1 MRTAVL
7 VVALNSVV
15 VPSLM
20 GQSPSTGGNAPD
32 EGPPAVVRTLRSLQ
46 HEYARSTLK
55 RDTVAL
61 RRIEPPDA
69 TFHYPDGATGT
80 GKTDFAAV
88 ASGAVGIHTF
98 TVDSLRVRVLAP
110 TVAVVTGHA
119 SIQGTAK
126 LGDGGQ
132 EQDLSGEFRFIDV
145 WRRRAGQWQIAA
157 EQYTKITSP

>member
-1 MRTAVL
+1 V
-7 VVALNSVV
+7 S
-15 VPSLM
+15 
-20 GQSPSTGGNAPD
+20 
-32 EGPPAVVRTLRSLQ
+32 
-46 HEYARSTLK
+46 
-55 RDTVAL
+55 L

-80 GKTDFAAV
+80 GKTDLAALT
-88 ASGAVGIHTF
+88 SGAVAIDSF

-119 SIQGTAK
+119 SISGNAK
-126 LGDGGQ
+126 LGNGGQ

-145 WRRRAGQWQIAA
+145 WQRRAGQWQIAA

>member
-15 VPSLM
+15 VPALM
-20 GQSPSTGGNAPD
+20 GQSPSTGGSARD
-32 EGPPAVVRTLRSLQ
+32 EGPPAVVQTLRSLQ
-46 HEYARSTLK
+46 HEYAHATVK
-55 RDTVAL
+55 RDTVSL

-69 TFHYPDGATGT
+69 TFQYPDGATGT

-88 ASGAVGIHTF
+88 ASGAVAIDSF

-110 TVAVVTGHA
+110 TVAVITGHA
-119 SIQGTAK
+119 RIRGNAK
-126 LGDGGQ
+126 LGNGGQ

-145 WRRRAGQWQIAA
+145 WQRRAGQWQIAA
-157 EQYTKITSP
+157 EQYTKITSQ